1 MENKKIDTL
10 LPKPEKGRE
19 RKKGRITL
27 HKFGKEKGEM
37 TTRIEGTE
45 INISVKELYHKQL
58 YSNKLRNIEETTIS
72 WQNTNSPNPSKNG
85 KFK

>member
-1 MENKKIDTL
+1 MKNKKIDTL
-10 LPKPEKGRE
+10 LPKPEKGKE
-19 RKKGRITL
+19 RKKGRIIL

-37 TTRIEGTE
+37 TTHIGGIE

-58 YSNKLRNIEETTIS
+58 YRNKLRNIEETKIS